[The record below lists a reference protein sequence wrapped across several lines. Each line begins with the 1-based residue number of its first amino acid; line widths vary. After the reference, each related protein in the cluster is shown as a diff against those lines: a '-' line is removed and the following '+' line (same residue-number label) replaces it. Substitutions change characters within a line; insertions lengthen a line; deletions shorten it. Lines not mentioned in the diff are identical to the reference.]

1 MAWFYSTEVVGS
13 FRCSPGCQQSQL
25 SPVSCSPRE
34 AEARL
39 WWEAPGSSLPSLK
52 RFWIAWGFKI
62 GIPAPG
68 GKRWPSS
75 NIGIVFPK
83 PVGRAQRIWFG
94 SSSSNALCNMSN
106 WRHCDQL
113 NTYCMKGAR
122 TNLEGKVGWATLS
135 WARALK
141 RASLLLIA
149 EKKFSWNSTNIF
161 HFSNQRHWYHGFNH
175 KVSSK
180 LAAD

>member
-1 MAWFYSTEVVGS
+1 MAIRFY
-13 FRCSPGCQQSQL
+13 RIMKCSPGCQQSQL

-94 SSSSNALCNMSN
+94 SCSSNALCNMSN

-122 TNLEGKVGWATLS
+122 TNLEVSQLRQGRVSNPQLGEGTQEGLPLTHRREKVQ
-135 WARALK
+135 LK
-141 RASLLLIA
+141 
-149 EKKFSWNSTNIF
+149 
-161 HFSNQRHWYHGFNH
+161 FN
-175 KVSSK
+175 
-180 LAAD
+180 